1 MLQQRRRRKNEAA
14 CLLTAM
20 LVDGYSRSISYMPM
34 QSITAVRNVE
44 QIIDV
49 RLTTLILTIN
59 LAIISHF
66 SIK

>member
-20 LVDGYSRSISYMPM
+20 LVDGYSRSISYTPM
-34 QSITAVRNVE
+34 QSIIDIRNDE

-59 LAIISHF
+59 LAVISHF
-66 SIK
+66 STK